1 MGLLACF
8 GVIVHPPFGRWG
20 EQTRLGSLMKR
31 LAVSLGLVVAALA
44 ASLTL
49 RPAGAVTIAEKRAE
63 AAEISARLAGLD
75 EQAMRI
81 NGQYETANY
90 ELLQLQEKIAA
101 TRAYMEQ
108 TRREADT
115 ARTEVRTYAINA
127 YSNGDRDSTIDVV
140 LSSEPG
146 TGVQRQ
152 MYLETLSGNRQDL
165 IDRLRAA
172 EQRAG
177 EDEKALAVL
186 ERDAQGKVDQ
196 IAELKRSA
204 DAAAAEVRALN
215 NRVQGELRALVEE
228 ENRRRAEAAA
238 RAAAGRGFTGVVNNN
253 APNPGG
259 GAAGAIAAGRTKIGA
274 GYSWGAAGPDVFDCS
289 GFVMWAYR
297 QVGISLPHYSG
308 AMYRSTV
315 RIAQSQ
321 LQPGDL
327 VFWDPQGW
335 SGEPSGSQHVAIY
348 IGGGQVIHTANG
360 VNITSMIGWWSSN
373 PPSGYGRIAAR

>member
-1 MGLLACF
+1 
-8 GVIVHPPFGRWG
+8 
-20 EQTRLGSLMKR
+20 MKR

-177 EDEKALAVL
+177 EDE
-186 ERDAQGKVDQ
+186 
-196 IAELKRSA
+196 
-204 DAAAAEVRALN
+204 
-215 NRVQGELRALVEE
+215 
-228 ENRRRAEAAA
+228 
-238 RAAAGRGFTGVVNNN
+238 
-253 APNPGG
+253 
-259 GAAGAIAAGRTKIGA
+259 
-274 GYSWGAAGPDVFDCS
+274 
-289 GFVMWAYR
+289 
-297 QVGISLPHYSG
+297 
-308 AMYRSTV
+308 
-315 RIAQSQ
+315 
-321 LQPGDL
+321 
-327 VFWDPQGW
+327 
-335 SGEPSGSQHVAIY
+335 
-348 IGGGQVIHTANG
+348 
-360 VNITSMIGWWSSN
+360 
-373 PPSGYGRIAAR
+373 